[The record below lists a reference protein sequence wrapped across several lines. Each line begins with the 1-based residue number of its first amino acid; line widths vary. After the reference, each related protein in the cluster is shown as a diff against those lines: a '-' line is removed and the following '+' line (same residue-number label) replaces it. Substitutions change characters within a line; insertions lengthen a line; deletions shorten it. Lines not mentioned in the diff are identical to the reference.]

1 MAPPA
6 HGRESPASNNQPVRV
21 IDQFASSGIPLEL
34 SFELASLVFCWA
46 SWSLLR
52 VLLRLGADV
61 GDVGDVGG
69 RPRLVP
75 VTCKPS
81 HSIVL
86 YKPSQLTKKEKKSIL
101 IRQHYTR
108 PTSNRP
114 AEHVAP
120 ATPPTTLDAQ
130 QTNNSTSADL
140 QPPMSAWMPQPGLNL
155 QDSSSNHSSQIPC
168 CSEEHHQS
176 ATAGWDH
183 SITPRSTLPGKSGL
197 VYPGQLPQSLVKDGS
212 WGQKSYDQF
221 EFYPFDPDAPI
232 GQAYT
237 TDESIPIID
246 LRFSQ
251 SRHELGSSYSDHTAN
266 RRPDSSIGMSTP
278 TAFSDMPATC
288 GGGDDGST
296 TLSEAPTFSDYG
308 TLSNRTSL
316 MSTTHM
322 SPVGSPRLTPQSR
335 PDQMRAQS
343 RGRASPSPRPSMRS
357 APYSTEGLRNTTRW
371 STGSQNVGQG
381 RLQSPFGYGSMPDS
395 TMPSQRYSM
404 QAPTSSSMAPMPH
417 SMVSGPGSTMPMQP
431 SYVPSMPMGGY
442 RNSSVMMGS
451 HMGHQLPT
459 SHAMHHDNSHH
470 SLPQPPTLASHGLLK
485 LLQNNIESQSFHGH
499 YADLS
504 APPDLYPALHQE
516 PAPPPAEDMNPSD
529 PDLVPYEQELRFD
542 GDMYTPKWVRGHGNK
557 REGWCGICKP
567 GRWLVL
573 KNSAYWYD
581 KSFTHGISAA
591 TGAPFQEPL
600 DKRRMDGNP
609 DVWEGLCGSCNKWI
623 ALVSSK
629 KKGTTW
635 FRHAY
640 KCHSHAKIKDTP
652 KRRRDQVHNPRMP
665 GPPLSSMGLGGLHD
679 HHQRP
684 GTPPLTL
691 PHGLSTASYASMGG
705 GGINT
710 SIPQYMHPQQ
720 HHPHH
725 HQALGPLTPPQSLR
739 SSVGRTL
746 LSSPAT
752 MYGNVI

>member
-1 MAPPA
+1 MD
-6 HGRESPASNNQPVRV
+6 QP
-21 IDQFASSGIPLEL
+21 
-34 SFELASLVFCWA
+34 
-46 SWSLLR
+46 
-52 VLLRLGADV
+52 
-61 GDVGDVGG
+61 GD
-69 RPRLVP
+69 
-75 VTCKPS
+75 
-81 HSIVL
+81 
-86 YKPSQLTKKEKKSIL
+86 
-101 IRQHYTR
+101 
-108 PTSNRP
+108 
-114 AEHVAP
+114 HVSP
-120 ATPPTTLDAQ
+120 ATPPTALDAQ
-130 QTNNSTSADL
+130 QANISTSADL
-140 QPPMSAWMPQPGLNL
+140 QPPMNAWMPQPGLNL
-155 QDSSSNHSSQIPC
+155 QENTCSVPSQTPC
-168 CSEEHHQS
+168 CSGEHEHP
-176 ATAGWDH
+176 ATTGWDH
-183 SITPRSTLPGKSGL
+183 SYTPRSTLPGKSGL
-197 VYPGQLPQSLVKDGS
+197 VYPGQLPQTLVKDGRAAETCCDSSDPVPNTTLGS

-221 EFYPFDPDAPI
+221 EFYPFDPEAPI

-251 SRHELGSSYSDHTAN
+251 PRHELAAPSYSDAAAN
-266 RRPDSSIGMSTP
+266 RRSDSSMGVSNSTG
-278 TAFSDMPATC
+278 FSDLPPAC
-288 GGGDDGST
+288 NSDDVST

-316 MSTTHM
+316 MSSAHL
-322 SPVGSPRLTPQSR
+322 SPVASPRLTPQNR
-335 PDQMRAQS
+335 PDQVRAQS

-357 APYSTEGLRNTTRW
+357 APYNADGIRNNTRW
-371 STGSQNVGQG
+371 STGSHNVAQN
-381 RLQSPFGYGSMPDS
+381 RRHSPFGYGAMPDS
-395 TMPSQRYSM
+395 SMPSQRYSM
-404 QAPTSSSMAPMPH
+404 QAPTSSSMAPGMPH
-417 SMVSGPGSTMPMQP
+417 NMVSTPGSNMPMQP

-442 RNSSVMMGS
+442 RNNNVMMPPHMS
-451 HMGHQLPT
+451 HPLPT
-459 SHAMHHDNSHH
+459 SHSMHHDNSHH
-470 SLPQPPTLASHGLLK
+470 GLPQPPTLASHGLLK

-504 APPDLYPALHQE
+504 APPDLYPALHEE
-516 PAPPPAEDMNPSD
+516 PAPPPPEDMNPSD
-529 PDLVPYEQELRFD
+529 PDLAPYEQELRFD

-652 KRRRDQVHNPRMP
+652 KRRRDQGHTPRMP
-665 GPPLSSMGLGGLHD
+665 GPPLSSMALGGLHD
-679 HHQRP
+679 QQQQRP
-684 GTPPLTL
+684 GTPPPTL
-691 PHGLSTASYASMGG
+691 PHGLPTASYASMSGGG

-720 HHPHH
+720 HQHQHPHHH

>member
-1 MAPPA
+1 M
-6 HGRESPASNNQPVRV
+6 E
-21 IDQFASSGIPLEL
+21 
-34 SFELASLVFCWA
+34 
-46 SWSLLR
+46 
-52 VLLRLGADV
+52 
-61 GDVGDVGG
+61 
-69 RPRLVP
+69 
-75 VTCKPS
+75 
-81 HSIVL
+81 
-86 YKPSQLTKKEKKSIL
+86 
-101 IRQHYTR
+101 
-108 PTSNRP
+108 RP

-130 QTNNSTSADL
+130 QTNISTSADL
-140 QPPMSAWMPQPGLNL
+140 QPPMSAWMPQSGLNL
-155 QDSSSNHSSQIPC
+155 QENSSDHETQIPC
-168 CSEEHHQS
+168 CSGEPNHP
-176 ATAGWDH
+176 ATTGWDH

-197 VYPGQLPQSLVKDGS
+197 DYPGQLPQSLVKDGS

-251 SRHELGSSYSDHTAN
+251 SRHELASSYSDPAAN
-266 RRPDSSIGMSTP
+266 RRSDSSIGMSTP
-278 TAFSDMPATC
+278 AAFSDIPATC
-288 GGGDDGST
+288 GADDVSA

-316 MSTTHM
+316 MSSSHM
-322 SPVGSPRLTPQSR
+322 SPVGSPRLAAQSR

-343 RGRASPSPRPSMRS
+343 RGRASPSPRPSARS
-357 APYSTEGLRNTTRW
+357 APYSTDGLRNTTRW
-371 STGSQNVGQG
+371 STGSHNIGQG
-381 RLQSPFGYGSMPDS
+381 RLHSPFGYGSMPDS
-395 TMPSQRYSM
+395 TMANQRYSM
-404 QAPTSSSMAPMPH
+404 QAPTSSSMAPGMP
-417 SMVSGPGSTMPMQP
+417 PGSTMPLQP
-431 SYVPSMPMGGY
+431 SFAPSMPMGGY
-442 RNSSVMMGS
+442 RNNNMIMAS
-451 HMGHQLPT
+451 HMNHQLPT
-459 SHAMHHDNSHH
+459 SHAMHHDNSQHN
-470 SLPQPPTLASHGLLK
+470 LPQPPTLASHGLLK

-504 APPDLYPALHQE
+504 GPPDLYPALHQE
-516 PAPPPAEDMNPSD
+516 PAPPPPEDMNPSD

-652 KRRRDQVHNPRMP
+652 KRRRDQAHNPRMP
-665 GPPLSSMGLGGLHD
+665 GPPLSSVALAGLHD
-679 HHQRP
+679 HHHHHHHHQRP
-684 GTPPLTL
+684 GTPPTL
-691 PHGLSTASYASMGG
+691 PHGLPTASYTSMGG

-710 SIPQYMHPQQ
+710 SIPPYMHPHQQ
-720 HHPHH
+720 QQQQQQHPHH

-746 LSSPAT
+746 LSSPTT

>member
-1 MAPPA
+1 ME
-6 HGRESPASNNQPVRV
+6 R
-21 IDQFASSGIPLEL
+21 
-34 SFELASLVFCWA
+34 
-46 SWSLLR
+46 
-52 VLLRLGADV
+52 
-61 GDVGDVGG
+61 
-69 RPRLVP
+69 
-75 VTCKPS
+75 T
-81 HSIVL
+81 
-86 YKPSQLTKKEKKSIL
+86 
-101 IRQHYTR
+101 
-108 PTSNRP
+108 

-120 ATPPTTLDAQ
+120 ATPPGALDAQ
-130 QTNNSTSADL
+130 HSNISTSADL
-140 QPPMSAWMPQPGLNL
+140 QPPMNAWMPQPDLNL
-155 QDSSSNHSSQIPC
+155 QENSSGIASQVSC
-168 CSEEHHQS
+168 CSGDQNYPA
-176 ATAGWDH
+176 ATGWDH
-183 SITPRSTLPGKSGL
+183 SVTPRSTLAGKSGHL
-197 VYPGQLPQSLVKDGS
+197 YPGQLPQSLVKDGS

-251 SRHELGSSYSDHTAN
+251 PRHEAEHSYSDLSEN
-266 RRPDSSIGMSTP
+266 GRSDIP
-278 TAFSDMPATC
+278 TGVSAPSGFSDLPTT
-288 GGGDDGST
+288 GSSDDVST
-296 TLSEAPTFSDYG
+296 TLSEAPTFSEYG

-316 MSTTHM
+316 MSSAHL
-322 SPVGSPRLTPQSR
+322 SPVASPRLTPQNR
-335 PDQMRAQS
+335 PDQVRAQS

-357 APYSTEGLRNTTRW
+357 APYSTDGLRNAARW
-371 STGSQNVGQG
+371 STGSHNVAQN
-381 RLQSPFGYGSMPDS
+381 RRHSPFGYGSMPET
-395 TMPSQRYSM
+395 TMPSHRYSM
-404 QAPTSSSMAPMPH
+404 QAPVSSSMAPGLSH
-417 SMVSGPGSTMPMQP
+417 NMVSGPGSNMPMQP
-431 SYVPSMPMGGY
+431 SYVPSILMGGY
-442 RNSSVMMGS
+442 RNSTMMMPPR
-451 HMGHQLPT
+451 MGHPLPT

-499 YADLS
+499 YSDLS
-504 APPDLYPALHQE
+504 APPDLYPALHEE
-516 PAPPPAEDMNPSD
+516 PAPPPPEDMNPSD
-529 PDLVPYEQELRFD
+529 PDMVPYEQELRFD

-652 KRRRDQVHNPRMP
+652 KRKRDQVHNQRIP
-665 GPPLSSMGLGGLHD
+665 GPPLSVGLAGIHD
-679 HHQRP
+679 QQQRP
-684 GTPPLTL
+684 GTPPPTL
-691 PHGLSTASYASMGG
+691 PHGLSNASYASMSG

-710 SIPQYMHPQQ
+710 SIPHYMHPHQQ
-720 HHPHH
+720 QNHPHH
-725 HQALGPLTPPQSLR
+725 HHHRQSLGPLTPPQSLR

-746 LSSPAT
+746 LSSPTT
-752 MYGNVI
+752 MYGNAI

>member
-1 MAPPA
+1 M
-6 HGRESPASNNQPVRV
+6 E
-21 IDQFASSGIPLEL
+21 
-34 SFELASLVFCWA
+34 
-46 SWSLLR
+46 
-52 VLLRLGADV
+52 
-61 GDVGDVGG
+61 
-69 RPRLVP
+69 
-75 VTCKPS
+75 
-81 HSIVL
+81 
-86 YKPSQLTKKEKKSIL
+86 
-101 IRQHYTR
+101 
-108 PTSNRP
+108 RP
-114 AEHVAP
+114 AEQMAP
-120 ATPPTTLDAQ
+120 VTPPDALDAQ
-130 QTNNSTSADL
+130 QNNISTSADL
-140 QPPMSAWMPQPGLNL
+140 QPSMNAWMPQAGISL
-155 QDSSSNHSSQIPC
+155 QENTSGDATQISTEQHYPV
-168 CSEEHHQS
+168 
-176 ATAGWDH
+176 TTGWDH

-197 VYPGQLPQSLVKDGS
+197 LYPGQLPQSLVKDGS
-212 WGQKSYDQF
+212 WGQKSYDHF

-237 TDESIPIID
+237 TDESVPIID

-251 SRHELGSSYSDHTAN
+251 PRHELEPNYSDPNAN
-266 RRPDSSIGMSTP
+266 RRSDSSIGVSTSG
-278 TAFSDMPATC
+278 TFSDLPATC
-288 GGGDDGST
+288 GADDIST

-308 TLSNRTSL
+308 AVSNRTSL
-316 MSTTHM
+316 MSTSHL
-322 SPVGSPRLTPQSR
+322 SPVASPRLTPQSR
-335 PDQMRAQS
+335 PDQVRTQS

-357 APYSTEGLRNTTRW
+357 APYNTDGFRNTNRW
-371 STGSQNVGQG
+371 STGSQNNSQS
-381 RLQSPFGYGSMPDS
+381 RRMSPFGYGSMPD
-395 TMPSQRYSM
+395 RYSM
-404 QAPTSSSMAPMPH
+404 QAPVSSSMGMPH
-417 SMVSGPGSTMPMQP
+417 NMVSGPGTSMPMQP
-431 SYVPSMPMGGY
+431 SYVPSIPMGGY
-442 RNSSVMMGS
+442 RNGMMMPPHLGAQ
-451 HMGHQLPT
+451 MPT
-459 SHAMHHDNSHH
+459 SHGMHHDTSHH

-485 LLQNNIESQSFHGH
+485 LLQNNIESQSFHSH

-504 APPDLYPALHQE
+504 APPDLYPALHEE
-516 PAPPPAEDMNPSD
+516 PAPPPPEDMNPSD
-529 PDLVPYEQELRFD
+529 PDLVPYEQELRFE

-652 KRRRDQVHNPRMP
+652 KRRRDHAHNVRMP
-665 GPPLSSMGLGGLHD
+665 GPPLSSVGLGSMHD
-679 HHQRP
+679 QQQRP
-684 GTPPLTL
+684 GTPPPTL
-691 PHGLSTASYASMGG
+691 PHGLPAVSYATMG

-710 SIPQYMHPQQ
+710 SIPQYMHPHQQ
-720 HHPHH
+720 HPH

-746 LSSPAT
+746 LSSPAN